1 MKMEM
6 RLSLS
11 SQGRLRQLCMII
23 GFMNQLNGSDEGKSL
38 ESIRGC
44 ITAHYTCSPCTR
56 TSTEEAL
63 LE

>member
-23 GFMNQLNGSDEGKSL
+23 GFMNQLNGFDEGKSL
-38 ESIRGC
+38 ESIRGM
-44 ITAHYTCSPCTR
+44 YYSPLHMF
-56 TSTEEAL
+56 SMHSNFH
-63 LE
+63 